1 MSTKIL
7 EEFREQ
13 VRLLK
18 EKIGSLPDRLAFI
31 DRTTRAIK
39 ENLTG
44 VENRMNEIEVQLI
57 YEISIE
63 TNGDEKPKP
72 KFSNADAR
80 KAELQRRLSDYADY
94 LKLKTEKAEL
104 DGDLLNNQIESD
116 RLHNQ
121 FRANFAIKDLVV
133 AEMNLYAQLKEAMKD
148 EKQ

>member
-7 EEFREQ
+7 EDFQEQ

-18 EKIGSLPDRLAFI
+18 QKIGSLPDRLAVI
-31 DRTTRAIK
+31 DETMRAIK
-39 ENLTG
+39 GDLT
-44 VENRMNEIEVQLI
+44 EAEDRMKEIEVQFT

-63 TNGDEKPKP
+63 IDSLEKPKP

-80 KAELQRRLSDYADY
+80 KAELQKRLSDDAEY
-94 LKLKTEKAEL
+94 LKLKAKKTELNA
-104 DGDLLNNQIESD
+104 DLLNNQIESD

-133 AEMNLYAQLKEAMKD
+133 AEMNLYAQIKEAMKD